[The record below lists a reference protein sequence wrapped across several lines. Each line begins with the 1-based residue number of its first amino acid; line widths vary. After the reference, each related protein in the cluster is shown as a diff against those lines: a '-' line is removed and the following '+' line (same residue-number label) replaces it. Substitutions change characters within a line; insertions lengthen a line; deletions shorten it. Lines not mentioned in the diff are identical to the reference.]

1 VHRVGHTP
9 YDWPAAIAF
18 GHFSEHTLELPQ
30 ATLRVAVL
38 GESRLE
44 QARITDWLRRAAVA
58 VTTLYGRF
66 PVPAV
71 QIVVVPGA
79 RGKEAVPSAY
89 VLRGGGLSAHFFI
102 NQNRPGEE
110 LQADWTAVHELSH
123 LLLPYV
129 LSSDA
134 WLSEGAASYFE
145 HVLRARAG
153 TIDAQEAWQRIHDG
167 FKRGMQSARG
177 QSLADATERMYRTGA
192 FLRVYW
198 EGAAIMLLAD
208 QRLRSRTGG
217 GQSLDSALDALQR
230 CCLSPD
236 VGWSGRDVLRKLDEV
251 TGTTVFAELYE
262 EYVRSAALPDVA
274 EADRLL
280 GLQVTADG
288 KVVLLDEA
296 PQRGAR
302 DAIMRRTERASTPGG
317 QAGAAQVNPESR

>member
-1 VHRVGHTP
+1 MT
-9 YDWPAAIAF
+9 A
-18 GHFSEHTLELPQ
+18 
-30 ATLRVAVL
+30 
-38 GESRLE
+38 
-44 QARITDWLRRAAVA
+44 
-58 VTTLYGRF
+58 LYGRF

-71 QIVVVPGA
+71 QILVVPGA
-79 RGKEAVPSAY
+79 RGKEPVPSAY
-89 VLRGGGLSAHFFI
+89 VLRGGGLSAHFFV
-102 NQNRPGEE
+102 NQNRPAEE
-110 LQADWTAVHELSH
+110 LDADWTAVHELSH

-153 TIDAQEAWQRIHDG
+153 AIDAQEAWQRIHDG

-177 QSLADATERMYRTGA
+177 QSLADATERMYRSGA

-236 VGWSGRDVLRKLDEV
+236 VGWSGRDVFRRLDEV
-251 TGTTVFAELYE
+251 TGTTVFAELYD

-296 PQRGAR
+296 PQRAAR
-302 DAIMRRTERASTPGG
+302 DAIMRRTERASTPAG
-317 QAGAAQVNPESR
+317 QAAGTAQVKPETR